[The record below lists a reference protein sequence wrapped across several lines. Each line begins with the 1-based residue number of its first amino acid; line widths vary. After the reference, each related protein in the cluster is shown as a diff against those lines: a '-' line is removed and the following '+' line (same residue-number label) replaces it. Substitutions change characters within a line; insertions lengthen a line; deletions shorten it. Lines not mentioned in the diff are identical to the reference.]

1 MGGNYSTIDMMV
13 ATTYYT
19 LIEMAKLNNL
29 SPLDYLSHAFH
40 QLLEGN
46 KDYESLFLGK
56 SPSNDQIKH
65 EK

>member
-29 SPLDYLSHAFH
+29 SPMDYLSHAFH

-46 KDYESLFLGK
+46 KDYESK